1 MAEIASIDARAPA
14 EQGGSASPSP
24 FSGEADFPAA
34 LLELLHEASAQAGIN
49 ANCPEFPASNS
60 CHSTEFVQFVLT
72 EGEALEEEPPR
83 QGVPGKRNGVEQRR
97 DGEDHSSERGAALLS
112 QALVEASALLPKANP
127 EKPSRQLMAASP
139 PPPSLFP
146 GEGMGMRLIDGFK
159 AGSQEPRA
167 GSQNEMSGGTYESLR
182 LATAHESAPFIREQ
196 RRPESAEPF
205 TQPELS
211 SGEALAQNNAAAR
224 GASDFEQEVAEP
236 FRPGRVVQLEPDAG
250 PAKRTQSGS
259 QPIEAK
265 LDRTLTAK
273 GGAADLPEKP
283 NQQPV
288 DPPVYAESAPPR
300 QEFHPSPALADSAA
314 RYLGFKAGRE
324 DRSRPQQ
331 DATSLNEITTR
342 RAQVSGSDKLPLRA
356 GFETGAGGAPPQQK
370 FILPVQGRADYAEPL
385 VTRPLPEHPWAQN
398 KGAEHRHPPL
408 APVHYNLPLANDRPP
423 SPSSNAEAPAFALLE
438 KFQFIGEIV
447 EQIKLASSAL
457 GRDKKATILLELK
470 PEQAGEIYIRAES
483 RDNIIS
489 TAIYVRSDE
498 LKRSLEINLD
508 LLQSALKAAGL
519 SVDKLEVLSTQQ
531 LFSPS
536 LSHGSS
542 LGSQPEDR
550 RHPNSR
556 RAVAFVPRRASDESI
571 LGRIETDIA
580 RRLRRLEEYA

>member
-1 MAEIASIDARAPA
+1 MAEIASIDARALA
-14 EQGGSASPSP
+14 AQGGNASPPP
-24 FSGEADFPAA
+24 FSGEAGFPAA
-34 LLELLHEASAQAGIN
+34 LLELLHEASAHAGIN

-83 QGVPGKRNGVEQRR
+83 QGVPSKRNGAEQRR
-97 DGEDHSSERGAALLS
+97 PGEDERAELASAPLL
-112 QALVEASALLPKANP
+112 QALVETNAQLPRTSS
-127 EKPSRQLMAASP
+127 EGSGRQ
-139 PPPSLFP
+139 
-146 GEGMGMRLIDGFK
+146 I
-159 AGSQEPRA
+159 
-167 GSQNEMSGGTYESLR
+167 
-182 LATAHESAPFIREQ
+182 LATQGVERE
-196 RRPESAEPF
+196 RRPDSAEPF
-205 TQPELS
+205 AQLKAS
-211 SGEALAQNNAAAR
+211 DVEAPAEKDAAPR
-224 GASDFEQEVAEP
+224 SASDFEQTDVIELQAEP
-236 FRPGRVVQLEPDAG
+236 FAPRG
-250 PAKRTQSGS
+250 PAQPQPGAKPAEQS
-259 QPIEAK
+259 QPGTTTIGAE
-265 LDRTLTAK
+265 LDRAPIAK
-273 GGAADLPEKP
+273 GNAADLPEKP

-314 RYLGFKAGRE
+314 RDLDFKASRE
-324 DRSRPQQ
+324 DRSRPQR

-342 RAQVSGSDKLPLRA
+342 RAHVSGSEQLPLRA
-356 GFETGAGGAPPQQK
+356 GFETGASGAPPQQK
-370 FILPVQGRADYAEPL
+370 FIFPVHGRADYAEPL
-385 VTRPLPEHPWAQN
+385 VTRPLPEHPSAQN

-408 APVHYNLPLANDRPP
+408 APMHYNLPLANDRPP
-423 SPSSNAEAPAFALLE
+423 SPSSNVEAPTFALLE
-438 KFQFIGEIV
+438 KFQLIGEIV

-457 GRDKKATILLELK
+457 GGDKNAAILLELK
-470 PEQAGEIYIRAES
+470 PEQAAEEIYIRAEA
-483 RDNIIS
+483 RGNVIS

-498 LKRSLEINLD
+498 LKHSLETNLN

-536 LSHGSS
+536 LNHGSS